1 MVQQVLYNFF
11 RSNKNKVDDMFCDI
25 ELFYSLI
32 NQNTHKLNEWY
43 FQNMFTKKYWLHLKN
58 YAWLTSSKQT
68 YLHQGILNI
77 ILFQIHQYLEEDGNL
92 SKSNLSQIKEA
103 LYSYSSQNKTTT
115 NLSNL
120 VKDALVLST
129 LKIQGKYN
137 SNANRE
143 IYKSIAWTLKNT
155 IITNET

>member
-92 SKSNLSQIKEA
+92 SKNSLSQIKEA

-137 SNANRE
+137 SNANKE